1 MPTARPEQEFSIGI
15 VGAASAADLR
25 RAFLLKVVTSA
36 EIAVCQPRF
45 EYASAKNKSI
55 LVVNSFL
62 TERLLTSF
70 CGDFPGAAT
79 VSGNFSSDLCQT
91 FHGRS
96 LRGAKRPDACV
107 DLP

>member
-36 EIAVCQPRF
+36 EIAVRQPRF

-55 LVVNSFL
+55 LVNAFL
-62 TERLLTSF
+62 TDRLLTSF

-91 FHGRS
+91 FLGRS